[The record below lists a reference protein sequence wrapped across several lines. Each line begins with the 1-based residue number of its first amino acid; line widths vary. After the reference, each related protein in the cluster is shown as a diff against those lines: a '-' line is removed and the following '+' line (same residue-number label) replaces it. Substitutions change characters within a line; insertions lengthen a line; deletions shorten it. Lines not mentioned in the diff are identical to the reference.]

1 MSLSVTEWGIFFT
14 SVSGLN
20 VSSSTVLRFCGGCL
34 QTGYASA
41 PPSGQMVLAKALFPM
56 LLFPAA
62 QLFVAGGEF
71 TLQRLDIRPQV
82 TY

>member
-1 MSLSVTEWGIFFT
+1 
-14 SVSGLN
+14 
-20 VSSSTVLRFCGGCL
+20 
-34 QTGYASA
+34 
-41 PPSGQMVLAKALFPM
+41 MVLTKALFPM